1 MARRGR
7 GMMRGMAG
15 DAGWAVKPGEANGAA
30 AQSIPGKRQ
39 TGRAEPRRRRVR
51 PDWRVASGTSAR
63 RRAPG
68 GTGQHFCSTA
78 RSLVGSVRRMG
89 GVSGQDLR
97 IGFGGYRDALG
108 VHVSRHADVFVGSAM
123 EGPRDG

>member
-39 TGRAEPRRRRVR
+39 TGRAEPRRRTVECD
-51 PDWRVASGTSAR
+51 PFGVGLAASPRAVTRQDGWVSTSAR
-63 RRAPG
+63 P
-68 GTGQHFCSTA
+68 
-78 RSLVGSVRRMG
+78 
-89 GVSGQDLR
+89 
-97 IGFGGYRDALG
+97 LG
-108 VHVSRHADVFVGSAM
+108 AS
-123 EGPRDG
+123 